1 MKLRILT
8 NDNFIDIEP
17 INVDE
22 DNLMQAIDEGNT
34 IAMKTSD
41 GNVFILNTINVVGII
56 VSHET
61 NIPPISQ

>member
-8 NDNFIDIEP
+8 NDNFIDIDV
-17 INVDE
+17 IGTNE
-22 DNLMQAIDEGNT
+22 DKLMEAIDAGNT

-41 GNVFILNTINVVGII
+41 GNIFILNTINVVGII

-61 NIPPISQ
+61 NIPPIS